1 MGIVSEGQKRKL
13 REEIY
18 LKNLILVEGVSF
30 DPAIFSNL
38 DLGGEYI
45 EQVNV
50 LFSQDRHAHGETE
63 FPAAFFTPGGGY
75 ITILRWNRDSPLSL
89 RYEDG
94 QYNLYNVENILM
106 ENVQF
111 GRRPGY
117 YGQKTSDGTLMRT
130 VAVDYG
136 CGAMF
141 VAYSNECV
149 LKEKGLECLF
159 CNINATK
166 AIYGEAQDIKW
177 KTPKQVGETIAAGYR
192 EGFDHVTISG
202 GFVPER
208 REVEYYIDVAEAIQD
223 HTGLPDFNGTACVGA
238 PLDLSVFEKYREA
251 GYRTIATNLE
261 IWNDKMFEVIC
272 PGKSQLCGGRGNWLA
287 AIDEELRVFGKHRV
301 RSTFVT
307 GIEPRQSVLEGLEY
321 LSEKG
326 VVVVP
331 SQWYVNVGSSL
342 EGCRTPG
349 PEWHM
354 EIFEKVAGFYRKY
367 GFTWDEIRD
376 ACAST
381 DLPSHDLFRLDQD
394 IQIEDIRKT
403 NLQQAS
409 G

>member
-1 MGIVSEGQKRKL
+1 MGTISEARKRKL
-13 REEIY
+13 RDEIY
-18 LKNLILVEGVSF
+18 LKNRILVEGVSF
-30 DPAIFSNL
+30 NPGIFKNL
-38 DLGGEYI
+38 DLGGEYA

-50 LFSQDRHAHGETE
+50 LFSQDRHAHGEIE
-63 FPAAFFTPGGGY
+63 FPGAFLTPEGKY
-75 ITILRWNRDSPLSL
+75 IVVLRWNQDSFLSL
-89 RYEDG
+89 RYEEG
-94 QYNLYNVENILM
+94 QYNLYDREKVLIEK
-106 ENVQF
+106 VQF
-111 GRRPGY
+111 GKRPRY
-117 YGQKTSDGTLMRT
+117 YGQRTSDGTVMRT

-136 CGAMF
+136 YGAMF
-141 VAYSNECV
+141 VAYSNECI
-149 LKEKGLECLF
+149 LKEKGVECLF
-159 CNINATK
+159 CNINTTK
-166 AIYGEAQDIKW
+166 AIYGETQQIKW
-177 KTPKQVGETIAAGYR
+177 KTPKQAGETVAAGYR

-223 HTGLPDFNGTACVGA
+223 HTGLQDFNGTACVGA

-272 PGKSQLCGGRGNWLA
+272 PGKSLLCGGRKNWLA

-307 GIEPRQSVLEGLEY
+307 GIEPRQSILEGLEY

-342 EGCRTPG
+342 EGCRTPT

-354 EIFEKVAGFYRKY
+354 EVFEKTAGFYRKY
-367 GFTWDEIRD
+367 GFTWEEVRN
-376 ACAST
+376 ACASA
-381 DLPSHDLFRLDQD
+381 DLPSHDLFRLEQG
-394 IQIEDIRKT
+394 IELNEAERLKYT
-403 NLQQAS
+403 A
-409 G
+409 